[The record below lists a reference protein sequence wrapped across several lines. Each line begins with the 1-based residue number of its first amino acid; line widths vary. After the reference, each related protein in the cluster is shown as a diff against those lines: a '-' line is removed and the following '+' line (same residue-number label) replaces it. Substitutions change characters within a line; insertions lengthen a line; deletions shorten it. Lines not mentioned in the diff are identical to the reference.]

1 MAYWFALYL
10 PANSGITSANVYTD
24 GGSLLASDITP
35 LGAST
40 QAWSKSGVTTGL
52 MITPNLQSGVS
63 VSRWIINVDGSVFY
77 QYNHTCSIGYD
88 GSAGQIQIRL
98 EVTGTPTTNYYV
110 TLYFDAN
117 GGSGAP
123 SAQTYMGTSQYIS
136 VTIPGTIPS
145 RSGYKFLGWSTS
157 STATS
162 PSYDAG
168 TTYSWWA
175 STSSSYGL
183 TLYAVWQ
190 KADTAY
196 YAYLAYNANGGTG
209 APGQH
214 LVSGK
219 TETFNAQ
226 ISSVVPTRSG
236 YTFVGWWL
244 YNIESYGTY
253 QPGGQVPIK
262 GTAGSPSST
271 PHTLYAQWTKNASTG
286 KVHIG
291 NGYGFDSYTP
301 YIWYNGAWR
310 KAVPYVWYN
319 GGWKKGT

>member
-1 MAYWFALYL
+1 MTL
-10 PANSGITSANVYTD
+10 TS
-24 GGSLLASDITP
+24 
-35 LGAST
+35 
-40 QAWSKSGVTTGL
+40 
-52 MITPNLQSGVS
+52 
-63 VSRWIINVDGSVFY
+63 
-77 QYNHTCSIGYD
+77 
-88 GSAGQIQIRL
+88 
-98 EVTGTPTTNYYV
+98 
-110 TLYFDAN
+110 
-117 GGSGAP
+117 
-123 SAQTYMGTSQYIS
+123 
-136 VTIPGTIPS
+136 TIPS
-145 RSGYKFLGWSTS
+145 RSGYTFLGWSTS

-162 PSYDAG
+162 PSYYAG

-183 TLYAVWQ
+183 TLYAVWE
-190 KADTAY
+190 KKDTTY

-226 ISSVVPTRSG
+226 ISSVVPKRDG

-253 QPGGQVPIK
+253 QAGGLVPIT

-271 PHTLYAQWTKNASTG
+271 PHTLYAQWKKATSTG
-286 KVHIG
+286 KAHIG

-301 YIWYNGAWR
+301 YIWYNGAWH
-310 KAVPYVWYN
+310 KSVPYVWYN

>member
-1 MAYWFALYL
+1 MGTIAFYCGDGVSSFTIRRTYNGTTYTNTGTFNTYGFDDGTTVSLEGFA
-10 PANSGITSANVYTD
+10 
-24 GGSLLASDITP
+24 
-35 LGAST
+35 
-40 QAWSKSGVTTGL
+40 
-52 MITPNLQSGVS
+52 LQSGYGYPVK
-63 VSRWIINVDGSVFY
+63 VINQSTGGVY
-77 QYNHTCSIGYD
+77 TYT
-88 GSAGQIQIRL
+88 SAGTAPWTFNSNYGAVSSSGYRIEATSLI
-98 EVTGTPTTNYYV
+98 TNYYV

-145 RSGYKFLGWSTS
+145 RSGYTFLGWSTS

-162 PSYDAG
+162 PSYYAG
-168 TTYSWWA
+168 VTYSNWWA

-190 KADTAY
+190 KKDTTY
-196 YAYLAYNANGGTG
+196 YAYLAYNANGGSG
-209 APGQH
+209 APSQH
-214 LVSGK
+214 QVSGK

-253 QPGGQVPIK
+253 QPGGLVPIT

-291 NGYGFDSYTP
+291 NSYGFDSYTP
-301 YIWYNGAWR
+301 YIWYNGGWH

-319 GGWKKGT
+319 GGWKKGV